1 MTCWGKLNPVMLLH
15 IKSLRT
21 LLMIAAL
28 GAVASCDSP
37 APSTDTGDDRYSVYR
52 HSMDGAPSSL
62 DPAQASNIYANF
74 LAVNLFDTL
83 YRYKYLARPYQLE
96 PNLAEG
102 LPQVSA
108 DGLIYTIRIK
118 PGVHFIDDPSF
129 PGGKGRAVRAG
140 DFVYSIKRQFDPET
154 RAQGAW
160 LWQGRIVGLD
170 EWKENG
176 SDYGR
181 EVPGLKAL
189 DDRTLQIQLISP
201 FPQLT
206 HTLAQGYSA
215 IVPRE
220 AVDHY
225 GPEFSINPVG
235 SGPYRLQVFNS
246 ARAVLVRNTGFR
258 REPFS
263 PEAEG
268 FDPQVHDLYGIEL
281 LEGLSPPFTD
291 RIEIEFIAEDA
302 SRWNAFLAGELDFI
316 KVPVSQF
323 DQVLERR
330 EPPGL
335 KSEFENKYHLLAN
348 LESGFVHTDFNMS
361 DRRIGYHPDAEQNA
375 RNKALRCAIIKAFDW
390 PKRNEVFY
398 YGIGQVFPG
407 IIPPAAPEH
416 DPAQNMSSV
425 QRDLEGARSLL
436 EHNGWTPENLP
447 VLEYGFPSSVTER
460 QMFEQFRSFLGE
472 IGYPPEK
479 IRPVTFA
486 TYGDYARAY
495 LNREVMLIT
504 TGWTMDY
511 PDAENTVQ
519 LFYGPN
525 ISPGSNSANY
535 SNEEFDRLYRLSSSM
550 QASPMRTTMYRN
562 MNRMVIDDCVTIS
575 GVSRKMILLW
585 NQGLKMLPDR
595 SFVGGFFF
603 RFVHTGN
610 AATGAGGPAEQ

>member
-1 MTCWGKLNPVMLLH
+1 MLLD

-21 LLMIAAL
+21 LLVILAL
-28 GAVASCDSP
+28 AVTASCDSP
-37 APSTDTGDDRYSVYR
+37 APNPETDNNSYSIYR

-102 LPQVSA
+102 LPEVSA

-118 PGVHFIDDPSF
+118 PGVHFIDNPAF
-129 PGGKGRAVRAG
+129 PGGKGRAVRAE
-140 DFVYSIKRQFDPET
+140 DFIYSIKRQFDPET

-160 LWQGRIVGLD
+160 LWQGRIAGLD

-176 SDYGR
+176 SDYGQ

-189 DDRTLQIQLISP
+189 DERTLQIQLISA

-220 AVDHY
+220 AIDHY

-258 REPFS
+258 QEPFS
-263 PEAEG
+263 LEGEG
-268 FDPQVHDLYGIEL
+268 FDPEVHNLFDLEP

-323 DQVLERR
+323 DQLLESKD
-330 EPPGL
+330 PLTL
-335 KSEFENKYHLLAN
+335 KPVFDNKYHLLAN
-348 LESGFVHTDFNMS
+348 LESGFVHSDFNMS
-361 DRRIGYHPDAEQNA
+361 DRRIGYHPEAGQNDKN
-375 RNKALRCAIIKAFDW
+375 RALRCAIIKAFDW

-407 IIPPAAPEH
+407 IIPPAAPEF
-416 DPAQNMSSV
+416 DPAQSMSSV

-436 EHNGWTPENLP
+436 DQHGWTAENLP

-479 IRPVTFA
+479 VRPLTFA

-519 LFYGPN
+519 LFFGPN
-525 ISPGSNSANY
+525 VSPGSNSANY
-535 SNEEFDRLYRLSSSM
+535 INEEYDKLYRSSSGM
-550 QASPMRTTMYRN
+550 QASPMRTAMYRN
-562 MNRMVIDDCVTIS
+562 MNRIVIDDCVTIS
-575 GVSRKMILLW
+575 GVSRKLLLLW
-585 NQGLKMLPDR
+585 NRELKMLPDR

-603 RFVHTGN
+603 RFVHTG
-610 AATGAGGPAEQ
+610 GAGADSGKPAEQ